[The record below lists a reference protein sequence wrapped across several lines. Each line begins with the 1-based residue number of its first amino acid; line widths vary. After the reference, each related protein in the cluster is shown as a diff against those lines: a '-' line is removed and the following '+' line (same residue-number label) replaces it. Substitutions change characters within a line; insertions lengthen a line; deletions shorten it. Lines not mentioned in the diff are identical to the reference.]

1 MTRLPRSA
9 LAASLLGV
17 GFLLTGCASGGHGVQ
32 TTPTTGDY
40 HPVPVR
46 TAAASGYSVAAVK
59 AAFSSVGVDLRPFP
73 SSGAKPSGT
82 WVDLIGNQAHPI
94 HVNVR
99 LGPYRGR
106 WNHLTYTLSAV
117 GSNRAEYRNVLL
129 GWRPDDQAVV
139 MAALRRL
146 R

>member
-1 MTRLPRSA
+1 MPRLTVSA
-9 LAASLLGV
+9 LAAFLVGV
-17 GFLLTGCASGGHGVQ
+17 GSLLTGCASGAHGVQ
-32 TTPTTGDY
+32 TTTGDY
-40 HPVPVR
+40 HPVPVHM
-46 TAAASGYSVAAVK
+46 AGGGYSVAAVK

-73 SSGAKPSGT
+73 SSGGKPSGT
-82 WVDLIGNQAHPI
+82 WVDLIGNEAHPI